1 MVKRVT
7 DVPPQIDALTALG
20 TLTKRTTSSRSSRC
34 STTSAGPVVGS
45 GCSSRSAPSTTATPR
60 ERVLVAEVTA
70 PLRAQV
76 FQALAAT
83 ADAWLETHEALSG
96 IVVHSRG
103 FPGWEN
109 VAGMLGHFRF
119 VRDHHRTI
127 RRVALAAD
135 GAVAELAPRLA
146 EHFIRAEITR
156 FGYDE
161 LDEAVVCSRT
171 SARPKTRPS
180 SSC

>member
-1 MVKRVT
+1 
-7 DVPPQIDALTALG
+7 
-20 TLTKRTTSSRSSRC
+20 
-34 STTSAGPVVGS
+34 
-45 GCSSRSAPSTTATPR
+45 
-60 ERVLVAEVTA
+60 
-70 PLRAQV
+70 
-76 FQALAAT
+76 
-83 ADAWLETHEALSG
+83 
-96 IVVHSRG
+96 
-103 FPGWEN
+103 
-109 VAGMLGHFRF
+109 MLGHFRF